1 VIKRM
6 RKIREFKP
14 IGNGNEKVHS
24 WYLVKK
30 FINNVKI
37 NETFT
42 RQGLFNGIRNL
53 KTRFFYQCI
62 INEPTIDVYRLWLTS
77 SKFIEKTDK
86 PKIYKKLQHIPEDL
100 TTVTLRKYLC
110 EDTWRKWFIPREDY
124 LGIKE

>member
-1 VIKRM
+1 VIKRI
-6 RKIREFKP
+6 RKIREFSP
-14 IGNGNEKVHS
+14 IGNGNEKVYL

-42 RQGLFNGIRNL
+42 RQELSNGVREIKNRC
-53 KTRFFYQCI
+53 FYQCI
-62 INEPTIDVYRLWLTS
+62 ISEPTIDVYRLWLTS
-77 SKFIEKTDK
+77 GKFIEKTDNRAT
-86 PKIYKKLQHIPEDL
+86 YKKLQHIPEDF
-100 TTVTLRKYLC
+100 TSAKLRKYLC